1 MASRG
6 ALSWFGLPSLHS
18 RCTFSQ
24 RCNNPHSS
32 ILPLNATVNLQPCTC
47 YTLLDTSP
55 ARERKKKKPTKT
67 KPNLTGSASQPSP
80 VLDHSSLYSYSVSAG
95 YACFYD
101 FFFFLI
107 KMLQMLVAAFLLDCY
122 INLKQF

>member
-55 ARERKKKKPTKT
+55 ARERKKKSPP
-67 KPNLTGSASQPSP
+67 KPNQTLLGRHLSHPQFSTILLCTLTPSQQAM
-80 VLDHSSLYSYSVSAG
+80 HVSMT
-95 YACFYD
+95 